1 MAFTFTKNERLCSFN
16 EINSLVKD
24 GAVLFCYPFRVV
36 YQIKDGEQAAKILVS
51 VPKKNFKR
59 AVHRNLIKRRIR
71 ESYRKNKEL
80 LNLSDDKCANIMFVY
95 VAKEIL
101 EYRYIETKLKDIL
114 GKISKA
120 VEEAR

>member
-1 MAFTFTKNERLCSFN
+1 MAQTFTKNERLCSFN

-24 GAVLFCYPFRVV
+24 GAVLFHYPFRVV
-36 YQIKDGEQAAKILVS
+36 YQIKGEQQVTKILTS

-59 AVHRNLIKRRIR
+59 AVHRNLLKRRLR

-80 LNLSDDKCANIMFVY
+80 LLLSDGKCANIMFVY

-101 EYRYIETKLKDIL
+101 EYRYIETRLTEIL

-120 VEEAR
+120 VEEAC